1 MSLPASEPIPM
12 PEEELPPA
20 RRRRMRRMVLPED
33 GDEQSARLDE
43 LGKRAVPGAE
53 FYLSALLAGLVAGLG
68 FWLDSPALVIF
79 AVLLVPFM
87 GPLMGLAVATV
98 AGSVR
103 FLLRSL
109 GSLMIAGVIFLLTGT
124 LAGWGARLFP
134 PASLI
139 QAGYHTRFTWP
150 DAALL
155 TVGVV
160 VTLVLMNRS
169 PSQRPLVSSVAV
181 AYTVFLPLSAAG
193 FGLTSGVLPGWEMGL
208 AVFLAYLVWGAL
220 CGTLTLVFLGLR
232 PLRFLSYALTGG
244 YTLLCVAGGLV
255 YFLSSD
261 GAVRP
266 PPTLG
271 VALPLVLETQ
281 TQPSPANG
289 AGEGGFTPLATV
301 PSETPRPTVTL
312 TSTATHTLV
321 PTRTPT
327 VTLTPAPT
335 PVYARI
341 NARGGNGAFIRAEPR
356 YDALIV
362 VSMLNGNVVEVLE
375 DVTVNE
381 GVTWVK
387 VRTADGKEGWIVREL
402 LATATPA
409 PGW

>member
-20 RRRRMRRMVLPED
+20 RRRRMNRMVLPED

-43 LGKRAVPGAE
+43 LGKRAIPGAE

-68 FWLDSPALVIF
+68 FWLDSPALVIL
-79 AVLLVPFM
+79 AALLVPFM

-98 AGSVR
+98 AGSGR

-109 GSLMIAGVIFLLTGT
+109 GSLMIAAVIFLLTGT
-124 LAGWGARLFP
+124 LTGWGARLFP
-134 PASLI
+134 PLSLI

-160 VTLVLMNRS
+160 ITLALMNRS

-193 FGLTSGVLPGWEMGL
+193 FGLTSGALPGWEMGL
-208 AVFLAYLVWGAL
+208 AVFLAHLVWGVL
-220 CGTLTLVFLGLR
+220 CGTLTLIFLGFR

-244 YTLLCVAGGLV
+244 YALLCVAGGLV
-255 YFLSSD
+255 YFLSSVE
-261 GAVRP
+261 AVRP
-266 PPTLG
+266 PPSLPA
-271 VALPLVLETQ
+271 ALPPVPETR
-281 TQPSPANG
+281 
-289 AGEGGFTPLATV
+289 TPLASEQSGPGLL
-301 PSETPRPTVTL
+301 PSAGIPSQTPSPTATL
-312 TSTATHTLV
+312 TPTATHTLV

-375 DVTVNE
+375 DVTMNE

>member
-20 RRRRMRRMVLPED
+20 RRRRLNRMVLPED

-43 LGKRAVPGAE
+43 LGKRAIPGAE

-68 FWLDSPALVIF
+68 FWLDSPALVIL
-79 AVLLVPFM
+79 AALLVPFM

-109 GSLMIAGVIFLLTGT
+109 GSLMIAAVIFLLTGT

-134 PASLI
+134 PVSLI
-139 QAGYHTRFTWP
+139 QAGYQTRFTWP

-160 VTLVLMNRS
+160 VTLALMNRS

-208 AVFLAYLVWGAL
+208 VVFLAHLIWGVL
-220 CGTLTLVFLGLR
+220 CGTLTLVFLGFR

-244 YTLLCVAGGLV
+244 YALLCLAGGLV
-255 YFLSSD
+255 YFLSSE

-266 PPTLG
+266 PPSLPA
-271 VALPLVLETQ
+271 ALPPVLETP
-281 TQPSPANG
+281 TAFT
-289 AGEGGFTPLATV
+289 GEQSEQGLTPLAEV
-301 PSETPRPTVTL
+301 PSQTPSPTVTL
-312 TSTATHTLV
+312 TPTATHTLV